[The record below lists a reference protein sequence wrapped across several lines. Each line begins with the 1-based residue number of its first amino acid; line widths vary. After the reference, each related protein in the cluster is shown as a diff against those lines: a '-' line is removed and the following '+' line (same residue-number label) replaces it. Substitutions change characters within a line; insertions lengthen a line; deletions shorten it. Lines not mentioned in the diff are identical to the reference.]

1 MNRSALAAA
10 AAAAL
15 ALSACQ
21 YMPWEHQQP
30 HAAGQTSATPT
41 TSPALAPDLVRDI
54 QTDLNQKGYNV
65 GQVDGVFG
73 DSTQS
78 ALERFQRDQHLHATG
93 QVDQQTLAAL
103 GIGGASGPGY
113 VPTARRQSSAAP
125 EASGIAAPGQKV
137 SPGMVSS
144 IQQQLNDRGYKV
156 GQVDGVWGPRT
167 RQALAAFQHDQNIPG
182 RGRIDQQ
189 TLAALNLG
197 GGQANQQ
204 TGQLPPP
211 HPTQQ

>member
-10 AAAAL
+10 AVF

-21 YMPWEHQQP
+21 DMPWDNKP
-30 HAAGQTSATPT
+30 HAAGQTSAAPT

-65 GQVDGVFG
+65 GQIDGIFG

-93 QVDQQTLAAL
+93 QVDQQTLTAL
-103 GIGGASGPGY
+103 GVGGATGTGTGY
-113 VPTARRQSSAAP
+113 VPTSRRQSSAAP
-125 EASGIAAPGQKV
+125 EASGAAPGQKV
-137 SPGMVSS
+137 APGMVSS

-189 TLAALNLG
+189 TLAALNLAG
-197 GGQANQQ
+197 GGENNQQ

-211 HPTQQ
+211 RRTPQ